1 MDRSEYLNIYNNE
14 ESHFFYTSLHLLI
27 INLINK
33 YYKKKKATVLDI
45 GSGTGGLIKKMK
57 YLGNVQ
63 GVDSSQ
69 TAIKLA
75 KIKNIEIK
83 FSSIERLNKKSD
95 NYDIVTC
102 IDVIYHQNVKSDSKA
117 LQEIY
122 RVLKPKGIGVIRVP
136 AYEILRSGHDI
147 QVHTA
152 RRYTPNNLRQ
162 KFEKIGFKVLYIS
175 PINFVLGLIS
185 LLKINLGLDKAGSAI
200 ETLPNW
206 LNKIFETEINIE
218 NWFIKKGL
226 RFPFGQG
233 LIIVAVKTPLS

>member
-33 YYKKKKATVLDI
+33 YYKKKKGVVLDI

-75 KIKNIEIK
+75 KIKNIEIR
-83 FSSIERLNKKSD
+83 FSSIERLNKKSRSCD
-95 NYDIVTC
+95 LVTC
-102 IDVIYHQNVKSDSKA
+102 IDVIYHKSIKNDLIA
-117 LQEIY
+117 LKEIF
-122 RVLKPKGIGVIRVP
+122 RVLKRNGLTIIRVP
-136 AYEILRSGHDI
+136 AFEILRSNHDI

-152 RRYTPNNLRQ
+152 RRYTPKDLKQ
-162 KFEKIGFKVLYIS
+162 KLETVGFKILYIS
-175 PINFVLGLIS
+175 PINFVLGIIS
-185 LLKINLGLDKAGSAI
+185 LFKICLGLDKAGSAI
-200 ETLPNW
+200 IALPNW
-206 LNKIFETEINIE
+206 LNRIFEIEINIE
-218 NWFIKKGL
+218 NWFVNMGFK
-226 RFPFGQG
+226 FPFGQG